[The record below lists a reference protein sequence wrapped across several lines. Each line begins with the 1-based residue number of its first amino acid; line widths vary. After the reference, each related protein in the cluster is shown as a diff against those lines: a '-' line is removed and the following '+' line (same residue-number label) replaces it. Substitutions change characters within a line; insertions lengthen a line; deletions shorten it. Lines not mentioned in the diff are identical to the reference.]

1 MPETLWTTVDYV
13 QRIEVVSGLSRAVP
27 VLMRC
32 DDDDVIVDD
41 NHDEYTNL
49 YNLCFL
55 LFLFIYSSPSISFSF
70 LHYTLVVLIIDQA
83 H

>member
-1 MPETLWTTVDYV
+1 
-13 QRIEVVSGLSRAVP
+13 
-27 VLMRC
+27 MRC

-55 LFLFIYSSPSISFSF
+55 LFLFIYSSPSISCS
-70 LHYTLVVLIIDQA
+70 LSHYTLVVLIIDQA